1 MMKNL
6 QQYADA
12 YVEKQK
18 EYEIKQAKL
27 KKTIIRANNNLRKL
41 QCPSWIDEVIDPI
54 AKAMTEKLP
63 GRHYKIL
70 GPFGLGS
77 TTSIHFYDNNYSK
90 NCEHCL
96 SITFRPGNIEKGELK
111 VVDYSKPSNKYPQ
124 GSIGEL
130 NGFNYPEIDI
140 EWDVDWLLNF
150 TK

>member
-1 MMKNL
+1 MKNL

-41 QCPSWIDEVIDPI
+41 HCPSWIDKIIDPI
-54 AKAMTEKLP
+54 AKAMVGNLP

-77 TTSIHFYDNNYSK
+77 TVAIHFYDNDYPGEVK
-90 NCEHCL
+90 NCL
-96 SITFRPGNIEKGELK
+96 SISFQPGDLEKGELK

-140 EWDVDWLLNF
+140 EWNTEWLFNF